1 MSLLP
6 HAEERTAL
14 SPTSPTHSGSSVNRR
29 SLFAGATAVGAVAA
43 VAALL
48 PASPQIN
55 DMPVAQEPAATPER
69 GGGYALTERVKQYYQ
84 TARV

>member
-6 HAEERTAL
+6 RADQSAAPSLT
-14 SPTSPTHSGSSVNRR
+14 TSSVNVNRR

-43 VAALL
+43 VTALL
-48 PASPQIN
+48 PSAPHVSDVPL
-55 DMPVAQEPAATPER
+55 AQQPTPTPER